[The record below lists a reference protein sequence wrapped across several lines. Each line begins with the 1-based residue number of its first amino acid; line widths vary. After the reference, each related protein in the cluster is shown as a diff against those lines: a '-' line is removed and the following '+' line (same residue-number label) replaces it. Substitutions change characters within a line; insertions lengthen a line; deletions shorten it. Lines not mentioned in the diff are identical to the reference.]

1 MQNFKHAWSAR
12 SFWGKAMLWYTE
24 VHPGWVLNL
33 RKGKLAARRSLM
45 KMGVF
50 AMGVCEP
57 RGAILHAITLPD
69 GQLDSRRETTGI

>member
-1 MQNFKHAWSAR
+1 
-12 SFWGKAMLWYTE
+12 MLWYTE

-33 RKGKLAARRSLM
+33 RKGKLAAHRSLM

-57 RGAILHAITLPD
+57 RGAILHTITFIRWAAGFKKGNYRYLGHGMD
-69 GQLDSRRETTGI
+69 LQAYTRAV